1 MNINIRGELY
11 SLESPKVMGILNL
24 TPDSFYDG
32 GKFSSE
38 KKILTHVLSML
49 ENGMDI
55 LDVGGYSSR
64 PGAKNISV
72 KEEEKR
78 VIPILKHLRKEFKDL
93 IISVDTFRSEIARKS
108 IENGADIINDI
119 SAGEIDEEIMIV
131 VSEYN
136 IPYVI
141 MHMKGDPQTMQKN
154 ANYDDVCRE
163 IISYLAQRVKKAREF
178 KINDLIIDPGFGFG
192 KTLQH
197 NYEVLSNLHH
207 FKMIDLPLLVGFSRK
222 SMITKAL
229 EIEKEFALNGTSVL
243 NTIALMKGAKILRV
257 HDVKE
262 AKECI
267 NLYNLTMNN
276 SGNS

>member
-38 KKILTHVLSML
+38 KKILTHVVSML

-108 IENGADIINDI
+108 IESGADIINDI
-119 SAGEIDEEIMIV
+119 SAGEIDEEIMNV

-267 NLYNLTMNN
+267 NLYNLTMSS

>member
-38 KKILTHVLSML
+38 KKILTHVVSMI

-55 LDVGGYSSR
+55 LDIGGYSSR

-72 KEEEKR
+72 KEEEER
-78 VIPILKHLRKEFKDL
+78 VIPTLKYLRKEFKDL
-93 IISVDTFRSEIARKS
+93 IISIDTFRSEVARKS

-119 SAGEIDEEIMIV
+119 SAGEIDEEIMNI
-131 VSEYN
+131 VSENN
-136 IPYVI
+136 IPYII
-141 MHMKGDPQTMQKN
+141 MHMKGNPQTMQKN
-154 ANYDDVCRE
+154 PKYNDICRE
-163 IISYLAQRVKKAREF
+163 IISYLAQRVKKAREY

-192 KTLQH
+192 KTLEQ
-197 NYEVLSNLHH
+197 NYVILSNLHH
-207 FKMIDLPLLVGFSRK
+207 FNIIDLPLLVGFSRK

-229 EIEKEFALNGTSVL
+229 KIEKEFALNGTTIL

-267 NLYNLTMNN
+267 QLYKY
-276 SGNS
+276 SK

>member
-38 KKILTHVLSML
+38 KKILTHVVSML

-72 KEEEKR
+72 KQEEKR
-78 VIPILKHLRKEFKDL
+78 VIPILKYLRKEFKDL

-119 SAGEIDEEIMIV
+119 SAGEIDEEIMNV

-163 IISYLAQRVKKAREF
+163 IISYLAQRVKKAREY

-197 NYEVLSNLHH
+197 NYEILSNLHH
-207 FKMIDLPLLVGFSRK
+207 FEMIDLPLLVGFSRK

-229 EIEKEFALNGTSVL
+229 EIEKEFALNGTSIL
-243 NTIALMKGAKILRV
+243 NTIALMKGSKILRV

-267 NLYNLTMNN
+267 NLYNLTTNN